1 MKVFRLQSV
10 LVMLFLAVSLISC
23 SSDNDNNKNE
33 TPQTT
38 SRAANVTAISG
49 PATGKVGVDI
59 NYDISFTVDN
69 ACGQFDRISDI
80 SIGKE
85 EGFQV
90 EAKYPLET
98 CANQTPT
105 SLHTVYTFTPV
116 SRGTFEIKFKKSE
129 TEFIVKKL
137 VIE

>member
-1 MKVFRLQSV
+1 MRIFRLQSV
-10 LVMLFLAVSLISC
+10 LAVLFLTVFLVSC
-23 SSDNDNNKNE
+23 SSDDNSKE

-49 PATGKVGVDI
+49 PGTGKVGVDI
-59 NYDISFTVDN
+59 NFDISYTVDN
-69 ACGQFDRISDI
+69 ACGQFDRIGDT

-90 EAKYPLET
+90 EAKYPIET

-105 SLHTVYTFTPV
+105 ALHTVYTFSPIAK
-116 SRGTFEIKFKKSE
+116 GTFEIKFRKSE
-129 TEFIVKKL
+129 TEFLIKKV

>member
-1 MKVFRLQSV
+1 
-10 LVMLFLAVSLISC
+10 MLFLAVSLVSC
-23 SSDNDNNKNE
+23 SSDNDNKSE

-38 SRAANVTAISG
+38 SRSANVTAISG
-49 PATGKVGVDI
+49 PATGKIGVDI
-59 NYDISFTVDN
+59 NYDVSFIVDN
-69 ACGQFDRISDI
+69 ACGQFDRISSI

-98 CANQTPT
+98 CSNQTPT
-105 SLHTVYTFTPV
+105 ALHTVYTFSPV

-129 TEFIVKKL
+129 TEFLVKKL